1 MKKLVVFF
9 LFIFLVTGCGNKI
22 EHKPQKEINH
32 IEEPKEE
39 EIIIP
44 EYIDNNITPISFYQL
59 NGNVLKKLYTIK
71 GNYQALDDVGIFQV
85 YPSNLEEIQLTKN
98 YSVSYVEEW
107 NKYREQYP
115 IHIGFSLSFTLSN
128 GEEIHYNIL
137 NPDQAMS
144 KWEYF
149 MAYLYDD
156 YVNRNKSF
164 YSHIEM
170 NEFTDSSFVTAIKLQ
185 CGAYFLDIN
194 SPVTFQVFTYDSE
207 DDFLDGK
214 YRGNSQSSMTICLNS
229 LC

>member
-1 MKKLVVFF
+1 
-9 LFIFLVTGCGNKI
+9 
-22 EHKPQKEINH
+22 
-32 IEEPKEE
+32 
-39 EIIIP
+39 
-44 EYIDNNITPISFYQL
+44 
-59 NGNVLKKLYTIK
+59 
-71 GNYQALDDVGIFQV
+71 
-85 YPSNLEEIQLTKN
+85 
-98 YSVSYVEEW
+98 
-107 NKYREQYP
+107 
-115 IHIGFSLSFTLSN
+115 
-128 GEEIHYNIL
+128 
-137 NPDQAMS
+137 
-144 KWEYF
+144 